1 MKETVS
7 IIIVNYNGRKYLGP
21 CLDSLARADHG
32 DFPPEIIMVDNLS
45 KDDSVSFVREGYPQ
59 VKIIHSDVNNYA
71 RALNLGIKQSRSDY
85 IAILNN
91 DVTVEI
97 NWLNGLIEVMSRDQ
111 RIGVVQSKILFSDGQ
126 TINSVGVEEA
136 EEFYFRDIAI
146 RQKDNGQYDE
156 VRELMY
162 FSGGSALLR
171 RSCVKSI
178 GGFDEDFM
186 FYVEDLDYSV
196 RCRKKGW
203 KIFYCPQ
210 SVVYHVFHG
219 SSPLDFCE
227 YFCSRNRLLFIAKHF
242 PLKLPEGIR
251 TSHFRHRNQYD
262 ALNHSVIQAIAKMVD
277 NHDILISR
285 KVLDE
290 LKDITVGLFKDDKAY
305 NFPDYMLAHNRC
317 FSTTGQRL
325 TEAFQHKTRG
335 PIRAFKRMVRI
346 IWTTLVTRTM
356 SIVKSLMRNKADEK

>member
-21 CLDSLARADHG
+21 CLDSLTRADHG
-32 DFPPEIIMVDNLS
+32 GFSPEIIMVDNLS
-45 KDDSVSFVREGYPQ
+45 KDDSVSLVRKRYPL
-59 VKIIHSDVNNYA
+59 VKILYNDVNNYT
-71 RALNLGIKQSRSDY
+71 RALNLGIEQSQGDY

-91 DVTVEI
+91 DTTVAR
-97 NWLNGLIEVMSRDQ
+97 NWLIGLRDVMDQ
-111 RIGVVQSKILFSDGQ
+111 DQMIGVVQSKILFSDGQ

-136 EEFYFRDIAI
+136 EEFHFRDIAI
-146 RQKDNGQYDE
+146 GQKDAGQYDE
-156 VRELMY
+156 VREIMY

-171 RSCVKSI
+171 RSCVESV

-203 KIFYCPQ
+203 KIFYCPK

-219 SSPLDFCE
+219 STTIDFCE

-242 PLKLPEGIR
+242 PLKLPEGIK

-262 ALNHSVIQAIAKMVD
+262 ALNHSVIQAIAKMVE

-290 LKDITVGLFKDDKAY
+290 LKNVTVGLFKDDKAY

-317 FSTTGQRL
+317 FPTTGQRL
-325 TEAFQHKTRG
+325 IGAFQHKTRV
-335 PIRAFKRMVRI
+335 PIMAFKCM
-346 IWTTLVTRTM
+346 TRAILTKIVP
-356 SIVKSLMRNKADEK
+356 IVKLLIRNKADDK